1 MITLNCINLHASSA
15 MPPTKLSLLRAAAT
29 KGDWT
34 CALSIAAKFP
44 QLGAHKA
51 AITRAHG
58 AIQNPTD
65 PRYQDFDGADLDL
78 ARAGLGQL
86 ITKRSQGNW
95 GLDNWANCGTAFLR
109 KGQPGCIGFLAHR
122 QFFDYPSLV
131 TDSFPFELC
140 VLCVSVV
147 KMSLASDL

>member
-15 MPPTKLSLLRAAAT
+15 MPPSKLSLLRAAAT

-65 PRYQDFDGADLDL
+65 PRYQDFLGRAAPAEVLGTQRRVASLADLFQGKLWAAADPL
-78 ARAGLGQL
+78 SLWCWRRLGRPDCFSFRRLIRQWRLIRLIRRRRGSRPGQL
-86 ITKRSQGNW
+86 
-95 GLDNWANCGTAFLR
+95 
-109 KGQPGCIGFLAHR
+109 
-122 QFFDYPSLV
+122 
-131 TDSFPFELC
+131 
-140 VLCVSVV
+140 
-147 KMSLASDL
+147 

>member
-65 PRYQDFDGADLDL
+65 PRYQDFLGRAAPAEVLGTQRRVASLADLFQGKLWAAADPECRPTKGVKDELDL
-78 ARAGLGQL
+78 LRIAEGFPQYVEKLPEALR
-86 ITKRSQGNW
+86 TK
-95 GLDNWANCGTAFLR
+95 L
-109 KGQPGCIGFLAHR
+109 
-122 QFFDYPSLV
+122 
-131 TDSFPFELC
+131 
-140 VLCVSVV
+140 
-147 KMSLASDL
+147 

>member
-15 MPPTKLSLLRAAAT
+15 MPPSKLSLLRAAAT

-65 PRYQDFDGADLDL
+65 PRYQDFLGRAAPAEVLGTQRRVASLADLFQGKLWAAADPEC
-78 ARAGLGQL
+78 RP
-86 ITKRSQGNW
+86 TKGVKDDSNS
-95 GLDNWANCGTAFLR
+95 CT
-109 KGQPGCIGFLAHR
+109 KGQKADFQWPGEGIWSR
-122 QFFDYPSLV
+122 
-131 TDSFPFELC
+131 
-140 VLCVSVV
+140 
-147 KMSLASDL
+147 